1 LRAQDYRSAVLL
13 RFPDCLSLL
22 YNEGFYAGV
31 LLLNA
36 IGEIVRAVLKQHNE
50 TKSQNDEQN
59 EPKKAAQERHT
70 NRLTRRDTAINTRRR
85 NDSVLNGM
93 AKLPSYL
100 AMRVPLLD
108 LTEQYRVLGDSIRE
122 AINQVLAS
130 GRFILGPQVEAFEKA
145 ISAYCSTPHA
155 VGVSSGTDALLAILM
170 ALGIGRGD
178 AVMTTPYTFFA
189 TAGCIARVG
198 ARPLFADID
207 PETYNIGPS
216 AIQECI
222 EKNCRMTSNGEWTTK
237 NGEKVRAIVPVHLFG
252 LCCKMDAI
260 HEISERYR
268 LEVIEDAAQAIGAE
282 FPLRERIAKAGTM
295 GGVGFF
301 SFYPSKNLGAA
312 GDAGMIVC
320 RDKELA
326 QKLRTFRE
334 HGMEPRYF
342 HHVIGGNFR
351 LDEIQAAILA
361 VKLPYLEKWA
371 AARRAAADFYG
382 AEFARTGLTERI
394 ALPAEPYRERGL
406 TNHHVY
412 HQYVIRTPM
421 RDALREHLDKRE
433 IQTAIYYPL
442 GLHEQKCFA
451 YLDYKKGDFPE
462 TERAA
467 RETLALPIYP
477 EIPREAQR
485 YVVSAI
491 AEFFN

>member
-1 LRAQDYRSAVLL
+1 
-13 RFPDCLSLL
+13 
-22 YNEGFYAGV
+22 
-31 LLLNA
+31 
-36 IGEIVRAVLKQHNE
+36 
-50 TKSQNDEQN
+50 
-59 EPKKAAQERHT
+59 
-70 NRLTRRDTAINTRRR
+70 
-85 NDSVLNGM
+85 M

-108 LTEQYRVLGDSIRE
+108 LSEQYRALGDSIRE
-122 AINQVLAS
+122 AINDVLAS
-130 GRFILGPQVEAFEKA
+130 GRFILGPKVDAFERA
-145 ISAYCSTPHA
+145 MRAYCNTPHA
-155 VGVSSGTDALLAILM
+155 MGVSSGTDALLAILM

-178 AVMTTPYTFFA
+178 AVITTPYTFFA

-207 PETYNIGPS
+207 RETCNIRPS

-222 EKNCRMTSNGEWTTK
+222 EKNCEPDAGGTWKTK
-237 NGEKVRAIVPVHLFG
+237 NGEKLRAMIPVHLFG
-252 LCCKMDAI
+252 LCCEMESLRKI
-260 HEISERYR
+260 VEHYR
-268 LEVIEDAAQAIGAE
+268 LVLIEDAAQAIGAE
-282 FPLRERIAKAGTM
+282 FPFPERTAKAGTM
-295 GGVGFF
+295 GEGGLF

-312 GDAGMIVC
+312 GDAGMVVC
-320 RDKELA
+320 QDDELA

-342 HHVIGGNFR
+342 HHFIGGNFR
-351 LDEIQAAILA
+351 LDEMQAAVLA
-361 VKLPYLEKWA
+361 VKLPHLETWA

-382 AEFARTGLTERI
+382 AELARAGLSEKI
-394 ALPAEPYRERGL
+394 AVPVEPYRERGL

-421 RDALREHLDKRE
+421 RDALREHLGKRQ
-433 IQTAIYYPL
+433 IGTAIYYPL

-451 YLDYKKGDFPE
+451 YLGYKKGDFPE

-477 EIPREAQR
+477 EISREAQR

-491 AEFFN
+491 AEFFS